1 MEEMDQEQ
9 LETLQAKKNKML
21 MRKGKHIEEVEFEM
35 LETEDQQKLIVSQ
48 SPMQKIVM
56 KKWKTI
62 MFIKDRM
69 RDYIKRYRLR
79 KERKA
84 QLQILEQERALKS
97 VSKQET

>member
-1 MEEMDQEQ
+1 
-9 LETLQAKKNKML
+9 
-21 MRKGKHIEEVEFEM
+21 
-35 LETEDQQKLIVSQ
+35 
-48 SPMQKIVM
+48 MQKIVM

-84 QLQILEQERALKS
+84 QLQILE
-97 VSKQET
+97 